1 MPNPTRHQKVE
12 NALRDLLAGAG
23 MPQPDE
29 AAQLRR
35 AVVFLWYET
44 KAFVLVDLDELP
56 DDVHPLEGFDPE
68 LLAMDIL
75 GGPPEPNGT
84 RPSGHRPEGSP
95 RPGEA

>member
-1 MPNPTRHQKVE
+1 MPNPTRHQEVE
-12 NALRDLLAGAG
+12 DALRDLLAGAG

-29 AAQLRR
+29 AAHLRR

-84 RPSGHRPEGSP
+84 RPVGHRPAGFA
-95 RPGEA
+95 EAG